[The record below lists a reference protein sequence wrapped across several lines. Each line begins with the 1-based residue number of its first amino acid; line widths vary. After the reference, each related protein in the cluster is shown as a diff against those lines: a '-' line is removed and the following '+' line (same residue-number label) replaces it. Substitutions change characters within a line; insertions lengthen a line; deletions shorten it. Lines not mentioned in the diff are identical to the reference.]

1 MLACQRS
8 SLSKAPQGMRRISVW
23 QFQTLGT
30 GHPPKFDN
38 LNAPDD
44 IGGEKRLERKVERL
58 PLTVA
63 AYAPAVAEQH
73 TGLFHGGI
81 LSQGDLG

>member
-1 MLACQRS
+1 MLACQ
-8 SLSKAPQGMRRISVW
+8 SLNLRKLIKVCGG
-23 QFQTLGT
+23 FQSGNFKHW
-30 GHPPKFDN
+30 GHHPPKFNN
-38 LNAPDD
+38 LNAPND

-63 AYAPAVAEQH
+63 AYAPAVTEQH

-81 LSQGDLG
+81 LSLGDLG